1 MTHRIILTGAS
12 SGIGAA
18 LALEYARPGATMLL
32 IARNTERLEEVAAA
46 VRAKGAKAETA
57 AIDVTDEAAMKT
69 AIETFDDAAPV
80 DIVIANAGIALGRQR
95 GGAEAPGVARQQV
108 EINLMGMLHTV
119 EPMLPRLIERKAGRI
134 AMLGSIAGLRPQADI
149 PTYSAT
155 KAAVHGYGE
164 AIRSW
169 LRGYGVSVTVIS
181 PGFIT
186 SPMSA
191 KHHGPKPFEISAEKA
206 AAIMARAI
214 ENRRGR
220 LVLPWPWS
228 ILLWFEQFLPARISD
243 WFERLSAANVK

>member
-95 GGAEAPGVARQQV
+95 GGAEAPGSTRIKQVRWPVA
-108 EINLMGMLHTV
+108 
-119 EPMLPRLIERKAGRI
+119 
-134 AMLGSIAGLRPQADI
+134 GS
-149 PTYSAT
+149 
-155 KAAVHGYGE
+155 
-164 AIRSW
+164 W
-169 LRGYGVSVTVIS
+169 
-181 PGFIT
+181 
-186 SPMSA
+186 
-191 KHHGPKPFEISAEKA
+191 
-206 AAIMARAI
+206 
-214 ENRRGR
+214 
-220 LVLPWPWS
+220 
-228 ILLWFEQFLPARISD
+228 
-243 WFERLSAANVK
+243 

>member
-1 MTHRIILTGAS
+1 MSHRIILTGAS

-18 LALEYARPGATMLL
+18 LALEYARPGASMLL
-32 IARNTERLEEVAAA
+32 IARNRERLAEIADAARSRGAA
-46 VRAKGAKAETA
+46 VEIAV
-57 AIDVTDEAAMKT
+57 IDVTDEPAMKA
-69 AIETFDDAAPV
+69 AIEAFDDAAPV
-80 DIVIANAGIALGRQR
+80 DIVIANAGIALGRRR
-95 GGAEAPGVARQQV
+95 GGPEAPGVARQQV
-108 EINLMGMLHTV
+108 EVNLMGMLHTV
-119 EPMLPRLIERKAGRI
+119 EPMLPRLIERGAGRI
-134 AMLGSIAGLRPQADI
+134 AMVGSIAGLRPQADI

-169 LRGYGVSVTVIS
+169 LRGHGVSVTVIS

-243 WFERLSAANVK
+243 WFERKSAADVK